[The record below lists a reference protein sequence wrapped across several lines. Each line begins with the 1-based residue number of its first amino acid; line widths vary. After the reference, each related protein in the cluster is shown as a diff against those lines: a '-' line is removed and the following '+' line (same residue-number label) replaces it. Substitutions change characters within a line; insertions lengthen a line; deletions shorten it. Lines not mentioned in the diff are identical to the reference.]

1 MHVPPRCHLGDVSVG
16 EGRGEFRSGLVTLR
30 LILSVRSLDR
40 SFAKPPKAVQTVCE
54 CIAILRGLKEIS
66 WKSAKGMMSDPNF
79 LRQLKEMDVD
89 NIGPKQTSAVKGRPP
104 YRRFRCCCTEPF
116 SEQRPYILWAALLKD
131 PLSL

>member
-1 MHVPPRCHLGDVSVG
+1 VGLSLIVRCLG
-16 EGRGEFRSGLVTLR
+16 
-30 LILSVRSLDR
+30 R

-89 NIGPKQTSAVKGRPP
+89 NIGTKQTSAVKGKTHP
-104 YRRFRCCCTEPF
+104 CTQPNPFFKALCVVAEPC
-116 SEQRPYILWAALLKD
+116 S
-131 PLSL
+131 